1 MLGNCFGRKEG
12 REGKWEGGIEDRLYK
27 VKLSPDSAS
36 SWPKIP
42 DEMFTCFLPNEQIN
56 FSLITECRLL
66 NYPSKEK
73 GGETDYGY

>member
-1 MLGNCFGRKEG
+1 MGR
-12 REGKWEGGIEDRLYK
+12 RREDRLYK

-56 FSLITECRLL
+56 FSLIMECRLL